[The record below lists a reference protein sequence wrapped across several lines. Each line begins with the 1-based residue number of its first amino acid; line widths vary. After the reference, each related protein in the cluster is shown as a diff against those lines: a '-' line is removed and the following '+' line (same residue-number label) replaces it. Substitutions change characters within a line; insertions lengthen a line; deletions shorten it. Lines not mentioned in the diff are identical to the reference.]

1 LLSCQEGL
9 ACFHRE
15 AGGSFP
21 PGCVG
26 ALALDNGNDFCY
38 EPVAADSY
46 GKPEPGTPCNPGTGY
61 SYCPSLD
68 ECLRPWEET
77 CPVPDGAAFTG
88 PVTLA
93 CEDGATCA
101 SNTKCTWTKDEA
113 SFASYFFAD
122 LHGAFALPDGC
133 AVNCTACVGLTA
145 SPSVSTTAPATAPTA
160 PTVSPPVLAT
170 RTPSSA
176 PVAADVDEAFDNA
189 RQEQVPVATKSNSN
203 SSSRTAVA
211 TFYVVAVLGTAA
223 GGVPLLW

>member
-1 LLSCQEGL
+1 MG
-9 ACFHRE
+9 
-15 AGGSFP
+15 
-21 PGCVG
+21 
-26 ALALDNGNDFCY
+26 LDNGNDFCY

-145 SPSVSTTAPATAPTA
+145 SPSVSTTAP
-160 PTVSPPVLAT
+160 
-170 RTPSSA
+170 
-176 PVAADVDEAFDNA
+176 VAADVDEAFDNA

>member
-1 LLSCQEGL
+1 M
-9 ACFHRE
+9 
-15 AGGSFP
+15 
-21 PGCVG
+21 
-26 ALALDNGNDFCY
+26 
-38 EPVAADSY
+38 
-46 GKPEPGTPCNPGTGY
+46 
-61 SYCPSLD
+61 
-68 ECLRPWEET
+68 
-77 CPVPDGAAFTG
+77 
-88 PVTLA
+88 
-93 CEDGATCA
+93 DGATCA

-145 SPSVSTTAPATAPTA
+145 SPS
-160 PTVSPPVLAT
+160 VSPPVLAT